1 MLELRSKELKIY
13 GETEKDVTITVCYE
27 RLANDRNGN
36 PRYALSFFYGDFN
49 LNNKIH
55 DNYKYKINKN
65 GYLVLTSYS
74 INNTI
79 ESILKDVK
87 NYLEQVFYRNNL

>member
-36 PRYALSFFYGDFN
+36 PKYSLSFFWNDFN
-49 LNNKIH
+49 LNNILR
-55 DNYKYKINKN
+55 DNFKYKIDKN
-65 GYLVLTSYS
+65 VHLIVSTYS
-74 INNTI
+74 IDAAI
-79 ESILKDVK
+79 DSILKDIK
-87 NYLEQVFYRNNL
+87 IYLENIKK